1 MIEQGKKGSRYS
13 RGMSPLL
20 LMVLFVALSFLAFT
34 FLGRIHFQ
42 EKKVNPPA
50 GRDLFK
56 RLSIE
61 KPEKVMQAPDF
72 TLEDPSGKRL
82 GLKDLKG
89 KVVFLSFWAT
99 WCVPCREEM
108 PLMEKLQREFREQ
121 GLEIVAVNF
130 REDKKTVRQFF
141 AELGLSFTSLAD
153 ENGKVGEEYGA
164 WSLPLTYL
172 IDRNGDFIGKAIG
185 DRRWDSEDARA
196 FFRDLLRQKN

>member
-1 MIEQGKKGSRYS
+1 M
-13 RGMSPLL
+13 
-20 LMVLFVALSFLAFT
+20 
-34 FLGRIHFQ
+34 
-42 EKKVNPPA
+42 
-50 GRDLFK
+50 
-56 RLSIE
+56 
-61 KPEKVMQAPDF
+61 
-72 TLEDPSGKRL
+72 
-82 GLKDLKG
+82 
-89 KVVFLSFWAT
+89 
-99 WCVPCREEM
+99 
-108 PLMEKLQREFREQ
+108 MEKLQREFREQ

-130 REDKKTVRQFF
+130 REDKKAVRRFF